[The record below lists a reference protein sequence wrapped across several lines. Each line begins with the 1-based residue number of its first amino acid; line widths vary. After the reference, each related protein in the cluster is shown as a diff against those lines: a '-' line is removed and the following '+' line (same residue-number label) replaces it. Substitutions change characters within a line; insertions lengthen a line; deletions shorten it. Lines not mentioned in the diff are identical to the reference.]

1 MNSDSLRLLEVAA
14 AELESAEFLRDQAA
28 SQLQATV
35 IDAITNGGSV
45 TAVAKAADLSPETVF
60 TMCDHAGS
68 DLKGLLVI

>member
-1 MNSDSLRLLEVAA
+1 MNSDYLKSLEIAA

-28 SQLQATV
+28 SLLQATV
-35 IDAITNGGSV
+35 IDAISSGGSV
-45 TAVAKAADLSPETVF
+45 AAVAKAAELSPETVF

>member
-1 MNSDSLRLLEVAA
+1 MNPDQLKMLEVAA

-28 SQLQATV
+28 SQLQATI

-60 TMCDHAGS
+60 TLCDQAGS
-68 DLKGLLVI
+68 DQKNLLVI

>member
-1 MNSDSLRLLEVAA
+1 MNPDHFKLLEIAA

-35 IDAITNGGSV
+35 IDAISCGGSV
-45 TAVAKAADLSPETVF
+45 AAVAKAAELSPETVF

>member
-1 MNSDSLRLLEVAA
+1 MNSDHLKSLEIAA

-28 SQLQATV
+28 SLLQATV
-35 IDAITNGGSV
+35 IDAISSGGNV
-45 TAVAKAADLSPETVF
+45 AAVAKAAELSPETVF